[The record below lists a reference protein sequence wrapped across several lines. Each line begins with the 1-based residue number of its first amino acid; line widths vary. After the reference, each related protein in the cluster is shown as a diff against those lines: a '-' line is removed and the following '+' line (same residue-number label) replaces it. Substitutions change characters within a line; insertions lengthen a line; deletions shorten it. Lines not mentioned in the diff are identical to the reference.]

1 MDNAASRENFASN
14 VYALGVAAT
23 KEAVLSR
30 LPPELSAMHRRGD
43 IHIHDLE
50 FFGQLYNCCTPTWY
64 RYLQRHRF
72 LGASDCGRIAETFD
86 EIERLVTRLA
96 VVQSGGIGF
105 GNLDID
111 LERLFDGLA
120 LEKTER
126 NREFLEETVARFIG
140 WINTVHTRFC
150 RESYYLTVNL
160 GLATGFWGRAF
171 TKAMIRAFE
180 RSPKSYTRPNI
191 VFKVSGKVNA
201 SPRSANYD
209 LYQMA
214 LHRKAHDSHV
224 SALGR
229 PREQRLRSGTVE
241 YHGLPHPRLR

>member
-96 VVQSGGIGF
+96 VVSPAESGSEIW
-105 GNLDID
+105 
-111 LERLFDGLA
+111 
-120 LEKTER
+120 T
-126 NREFLEETVARFIG
+126 
-140 WINTVHTRFC
+140 
-150 RESYYLTVNL
+150 LT
-160 GLATGFWGRAF
+160 
-171 TKAMIRAFE
+171 
-180 RSPKSYTRPNI
+180 S
-191 VFKVSGKVNA
+191 NA
-201 SPRSANYD
+201 SSTASPW
-209 LYQMA
+209 
-214 LHRKAHDSHV
+214 RK
-224 SALGR
+224 
-229 PREQRLRSGTVE
+229 RSGT
-241 YHGLPHPRLR
+241 GSSWKKP